1 MHTVV
6 GDSPV
11 TRLFDTLI
19 KVNILVLIQD
29 RKLTVKIVLQL
40 VYFYRKSFKFNA
52 VLCSLCRN
60 SRLHLQTVKKMM
72 LAILEGHG
80 FNPVSP
86 VFNDWV
92 LALLVTGLSMVKPE
106 LGNLSSF
113 TVRYLVFL
121 LRILLGSI

>member
-6 GDSPV
+6 GDSPIA
-11 TRLFDTLI
+11 RLFDTLI

-60 SRLHLQTVKKMM
+60 SRLHFQTMKKIM
-72 LAILEGHG
+72 LAVFEGRG
-80 FNPVSP
+80 FNLVKS
-86 VFNDWV
+86 VFNVWV
-92 LALLVTGLSMVKPE
+92 LTFLVIGLLMV
-106 LGNLSSF
+106 
-113 TVRYLVFL
+113 
-121 LRILLGSI
+121 